1 MIPTWKLHICN
12 HLYGIELLIQQHCL
26 TNNNKKRTYLSFI
39 ITFFSHLFFSQVRI
53 QVLDKNDSPPAWP
66 STKPTSIT
74 VSENAHVGQQIA
86 VLKATDPDT
95 IGSIS
100 YSIVEGNDDKFEVDP
115 STGALRI
122 VDTLD
127 REKQEEW
134 RLVVRASDGVQYSD
148 GTVILMVRSKNLP
161 NNMKIILY

>member
-1 MIPTWKLHICN
+1 MSCFVW
-12 HLYGIELLIQQHCL
+12 
-26 TNNNKKRTYLSFI
+26 
-39 ITFFSHLFFSQVRI
+39 LFQVRI

-66 STKPTSIT
+66 SNKPTTIT

-100 YSIVEGNDDKFEVDP
+100 YSIVQGNDDKFEVEP
-115 STGALRI
+115 STGVLRI

-134 RLVVRASDGVQYSD
+134 RLVVRASDGAQHTD
-148 GTVILMVRSKNLP
+148 GNVVVMVCR
-161 NNMKIILY
+161 